1 MEDLRVSG
9 EQLTQRQFEV
19 LNFIRH
25 LIRSRGYGPTV
36 REIGTHFRIRSPN
49 GVMCHLR
56 ALEKKVGRSVQ
67 RDDVLSYLLYP
78 EVFLKYMK
86 FRHAFSDVSVL
97 PTPQFFYG
105 LRWGEEI
112 TVEIEPG
119 KTLVVKFLTVGEPH
133 PDGQRTVFFELNGQ
147 PREIVVRDKS
157 LRVAAPAH
165 PKVNPSEPGHVGSP
179 SPGVIT
185 SVFVQLSHKVGR
197 GDKLLMLEAMK
208 MQSTIYAP
216 VAGRISQLLV
226 EPGQRVEAKDL
237 LLVIEGTGE

>member
-1 MEDLRVSG
+1 MILPPPISR
-9 EQLTQRQFEV
+9 RH
-19 LNFIRH
+19 IR
-25 LIRSRGYGPTV
+25 T
-36 REIGTHFRIRSPN
+36 
-49 GVMCHLR
+49 
-56 ALEKKVGRSVQ
+56 LEKKVGRSVQ

-78 EVFLKYMK
+78 EVFLKYIK

-105 LRWGEEI
+105 MRSGDEI

-119 KTLVVKFLTVGEPH
+119 KTLVIKFLTVSEPH

-157 LRVAAPAH
+157 LRIAAPAH

-185 SVFVQLSHKVGR
+185 NVFVQLSHKVGR

-216 VAGRISQLLV
+216 MAGRVSQLLV
-226 EPGQRVEAKDL
+226 EPGKRVDAKDL
-237 LLVIEGTGE
+237 LVVIEG